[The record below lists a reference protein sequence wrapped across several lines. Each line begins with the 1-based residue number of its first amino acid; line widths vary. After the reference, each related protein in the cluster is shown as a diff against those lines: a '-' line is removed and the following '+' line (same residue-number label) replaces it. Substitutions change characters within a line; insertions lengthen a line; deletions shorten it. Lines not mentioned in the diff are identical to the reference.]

1 MTDSQHDA
9 TPDQPVN
16 PGPLGPGHA
25 PAKDPLKGLRGV
37 MSGVLVLEALT
48 VWLSLTVILKIDGGA
63 LWTPFNIWFTVI
75 LGALYFVMAFLQRMP
90 QSLQI
95 NLALQAVGLAGFL
108 VHWSLGV
115 MIVIFIFVWWYLLA
129 LRRNLIERM
138 RRGLLVTQH
147 LGTVDD
153 IK

>member
-1 MTDSQHDA
+1 MTDPQHDA
-9 TPDQPVN
+9 TSDHAVS

-75 LGALYFVMAFLQRMP
+75 LGAVYFVMAFLQRMP
-90 QSLQI
+90 RALQI
-95 NLALQAVGLAGFL
+95 NLALQAVGLVGFL

-147 LGTVDD
+147 LGTADD
-153 IK
+153 VK